1 MRTPW
6 QKFLFLGFV
15 NASPCTS
22 PSLPFLRTFFASS
35 IPPSVPSNK
44 KMRRYFFKGHQHKT
58 MTFASSWRLLASE
71 PSCGAMFSIDNVL
84 RPGCEVVHFRAELSF
99 NTMPDLYLQRTLC
112 PYRYVPVSVVII
124 SVIVSSRASPKSV
137 SFSFLRFVVSK
148 KLSAHTK
155 LLLGHRKS
163 IRSVTEQ
170 LWHKGKKQLLEEATR

>member
-84 RPGCEVVHFRAELSF
+84 RPGLYHQSSFPSDCEVVHFRAELSF

-148 KLSAHTK
+148 KLSANGT
-155 LLLGHRKS
+155 
-163 IRSVTEQ
+163 
-170 LWHKGKKQLLEEATR
+170 